1 MLPQEREREPHDIRL
16 VVPLPATTPSFH
28 LCTGESGRESESSS
42 SLKLEATAWPSSF
55 FKRRTQAS
63 LSLSVPAAQNA
74 AAHIQQQR
82 RKKEKRNTSFSFLFL
97 FPPPRFFYLF
107 IFPVFSCFV
116 LYTQQW
122 ITGIGVHRRCT
133 LKGHSLVFLVQW
145 KRGGRPH
152 YLTTGNTWLTDSL
165 SVYIFFLWDLKS
177 DVFSQPTCYCWG
189 LPMKLLWLHPVVILI
204 SFEPGNEKKGKT
216 CM

>member
-82 RKKEKRNTSFSFLFL
+82 RKKRNTSFSFLFL